1 MRHLRRSTIVLLSL
15 FLVLGAACGGD
26 DDEPSDAGGDEETQ
40 ETATVRLIFAFP
52 PDISMPGFYVSEA
65 EGYFEEEG
73 IEVEDSIV
81 DGTASVI
88 QQMVAGRG
96 DIGTVGPSGLLASAQ
111 EGASLPVVYQIDHEN
126 IFAIV
131 TPSDSGITEV
141 ADLEGETLG
150 ITSPA
155 GGEVPTVEAALSEA
169 GLEPNRDVELVS
181 VGDGGP
187 QVAEAL
193 ESGRIAA
200 FAGGDADTLALQ
212 QLGAELT
219 NILPDKYTALPGN
232 SMAVSTEFLEE
243 SPDVAARFLRAWA
256 KGTLFAID
264 NPEKALEYGCD
275 FAPENCT
282 DMEFAELAIDYYVG
296 LQVPPEDEFG
306 NISESGWQT
315 TAEIMIQEDLLD
327 EGFDLGTVL
336 DPSLLDDVNDF
347 DREDIASDASNG

>member
-1 MRHLRRSTIVLLSL
+1 MRYLRRLPFALLSL
-15 FLVLGAACGGD
+15 VLLVGVACGGD
-26 DDEPSDAGGDEETQ
+26 DEEPSGGEGGGESQTP
-40 ETATVRLIFAFP
+40 ATVRLIFAFP

-65 EGYFEEEG
+65 EGYFEDEG

-81 DGTASVI
+81 DGTSSVI

-96 DIGTVGPSGLLASAQ
+96 DIGTVGPSGLLASTQ
-111 EGASLPVVYQIDHEN
+111 EGAALPVVYQIDHEN

-141 ADLEGETLG
+141 ADLQGKTLG

-169 GLEPNRDVELVS
+169 GLEQGSDVEIVS

-200 FAGGDADTLALQ
+200 YGGGDADTLALQ
-212 QLGAELT
+212 QLGVELT

-232 SMAVSTEFLEE
+232 SLAISEDFLNENRDAAV
-243 SPDVAARFLRAWA
+243 RFLRAWA
-256 KGTLFAID
+256 KGTLFAIE
-264 NPEKALEYGCD
+264 NQEQALAYGCD

-282 DMEFAELAIDYYVG
+282 DMEFAELAIEYYVG
-296 LQVPPEDEFG
+296 LQIPPEDQFG
-306 NISESGWQT
+306 NLSESGWET
-315 TAEIMIQEDLLD
+315 TAEIMIQEDLLE
-327 EGFDLGTVL
+327 EGFDALQIL
-336 DPSLLDDVNDF
+336 DDSLLDEVNDF
-347 DREDIASDASNG
+347 DHEEVGGG

>member
-1 MRHLRRSTIVLLSL
+1 MKHLRRSAIVLLSL
-15 FLVLGAACGGD
+15 VLLLGAACGGD
-26 DDEPSDAGGDEETQ
+26 DDEPSASNGNGDAAEP
-40 ETATVRLIFAFP
+40 ATVRLIFAFP

-65 EGYFEEEG
+65 EGYFEDEG

-81 DGTASVI
+81 DGTSSVI

-96 DIGTVGPSGLLASAQ
+96 DIGTVGPSGLLASTQ
-111 EGASLPVVYQIDHEN
+111 EGASLPVVYQIDHQN

-155 GGEVPTVEAALSEA
+155 GGEVATVEAALSEA
-169 GLEPNRDVELVS
+169 GLEQGEDVEIVS

-212 QLGAELT
+212 QLGTDLT

-256 KGTLFAID
+256 KGTQFAIE

-282 DMEFAELAIDYYVG
+282 DMEFAKLAIEYYLG

-306 NISESGWQT
+306 NLSESGWET

-327 EGFDLGTVL
+327 ADFDLGTVL
-336 DPSLLDDVNDF
+336 DDSLLDEINDF
-347 DREDIASDASNG
+347 DREEIAADAEGA

>member
-1 MRHLRRSTIVLLSL
+1 
-15 FLVLGAACGGD
+15 
-26 DDEPSDAGGDEETQ
+26 
-40 ETATVRLIFAFP
+40 
-52 PDISMPGFYVSEA
+52 VSQA

-81 DGTASVI
+81 DGTGSVI

-96 DIGTVGPSGLLASAQ
+96 DIGTVGPSGLLASTQ
-111 EGASLPVVYQIDHEN
+111 EGATLPVVYQIDHEN

-155 GGEVPTVEAALSEA
+155 GGEVPTVDAALSEA
-169 GLEPNRDVELVS
+169 GLEKGSDVEVVS

-200 FAGGDADTLALQ
+200 YSGGDADTLALQ
-212 QLGAELT
+212 QLGTDLT
-219 NILPDKYTALPGN
+219 NILPEKYTALPGN
-232 SMAVSTEFLEE
+232 SLAVSSDFLEE
-243 SPDVAARFLRAWA
+243 NRDVAVRFLRAWA
-256 KGTLFAID
+256 KGTQFAIE
-264 NPEKALEYGCD
+264 NQEAALEYGCD

-282 DMEFAELAIDYYVG
+282 DMEFARLAIKYYVE

-306 NISESGWQT
+306 NLSESGWET
-315 TAEIMIQEDLLD
+315 TAEIMIQEDLLE
-327 EGFDLGTVL
+327 EGFDALEVL

-347 DREDIASDASNG
+347 DREDIAADAEGA

>member
-1 MRHLRRSTIVLLSL
+1 MKHLRRSAVVLLSL
-15 FLVLGAACGGD
+15 VLLLGAACGGD
-26 DDEPSDAGGDEETQ
+26 GDEPSASNGEDDTQ
-40 ETATVRLIFAFP
+40 EVATVRLIFAFP
-52 PDISMPGFYVSEA
+52 PDISMPGFYVSQA

-111 EGASLPVVYQIDHEN
+111 EGAALPVVYQIDHEN

-131 TPSDSGITEV
+131 TPADSGISEV
-141 ADLEGETLG
+141 ADLKGETLG

-169 GLEPNRDVELVS
+169 GLEQGKDVEVVS

-200 FAGGDADTLALQ
+200 YAGGDADTLALQ
-212 QLGAELT
+212 QLGADLT
-219 NILPDKYTALPGN
+219 NILPEKYTALPGN
-232 SMAVSTEFLEE
+232 SLAVSEDFLAENA
-243 SPDVAARFLRAWA
+243 DVATRFLRAWA
-256 KGTLFAID
+256 KGTQFAID
-264 NPEKALEYGCD
+264 NQEAALEYGCE

-282 DMEFAELAIDYYVG
+282 DMEFARLAIEYYVG
-296 LQVPPEDEFG
+296 LQIPPEDTFG
-306 NISESGWQT
+306 NLSEEGWET

-327 EGFDLGTVL
+327 EGFDTGSVL
-336 DPSLLDDVNDF
+336 DPSLLEEVNDF
-347 DREDIASDASNG
+347 DREDIAADAEDA